1 MRYIVF
7 LLALGATAFGQVAL
21 PAVGKFPS
29 TRVQVQIGVQEKAKG
44 NDSYHKTQHIQP
56 RFTFEGASGMLPIP
70 AGEAVMLIIS
80 YDTRAKFVEN
90 RDSYKVL
97 STETLPVP
105 AVPTGARRTL
115 SFAPSDVSFDGYRDN
130 SNVGGEAY
138 KYYIFALRDTES
150 KTLIDFETNCLPLA
164 NFCKATPAKR
174 DEMLGLTKGT
184 KFPMA
189 FK

>member
-7 LLALGATAFGQVAL
+7 LLALGTTAFAQVSL
-21 PAVGKFPS
+21 PATGKFPA

-44 NDSYHKTQHIQP
+44 TDSYHKAQHIQP
-56 RFTFEGASGMLPIP
+56 RFSFDGASSMLPIP
-70 AGEAVMLIIS
+70 AAEAVMLIIS

-97 STETLPVP
+97 SSETIPVP
-105 AVPTGARRTL
+105 AVPGGARRQF
-115 SFAPSDVSFDGYRDN
+115 SFAPSDVSFDGYRDS

-150 KTLIDFETNCLPLA
+150 KSILDFETNCLPLA
-164 NFCKATPAKR
+164 NLCKTTPAKR
-174 DEMLGLTKGT
+174 DVMLNLAKGA
-184 KFPMA
+184 KFPAA